1 MIDWRMTTDAEAERL
16 LELVERAIGAAGVG
30 HLMGTTK
37 QLVEP
42 TVTDPMQKLALVSA
56 MREVTRNT
64 MGLPPRAAAEAV
76 LRAALVMKWQDV
88 GLAGDDAPALGTEQ
102 RLGLLLAI
110 GEAARGVLAEH
121 AASLMGLCAGSVAV
135 KPEWAAEDEPE
146 EDPDAGAE

>member
-1 MIDWRMTTDAEAERL
+1 MIDWRMTKDPEAWAL
-16 LELVERAIGAAGVG
+16 LELVERAIGAAGVE
-30 HLMGTTK
+30 HLMATAK

-64 MGLPPRAAAEAV
+64 LGLPPRAATEAV

-110 GEAARGVLAEH
+110 GEAARAVLAEH
-121 AASLMGLCAGSVAV
+121 AAYITGLCAGSVAI
-135 KPEWAAEDEPE
+135 KPAWAAEDEPE